1 MKISEELYLRKIILQ
16 IKKYAKDYD
25 DPKSFFNNLD
35 ALDIKSLQDL
45 SFNSDLKF
53 FDDVNFILSV
63 IISIVVHPHISTK
76 GENIVLRSD
85 QIGSVQNDM
94 FLQTLRDSQLWKH
107 NQEKEMIPEY
117 VHYYQNVDEIRI
129 YENIFICMLI
139 NLLNE
144 ELNKYSSF
152 YQSMI
157 VTYRGED
164 TLSMSDDNVFVAF
177 SKIEILKKKIRRIKE
192 TNFYKMVS
200 KGGVKLSHIT
210 PTNIL
215 LKDRLYNYCF
225 KFYRKLISYEDK
237 DSLIYDFTSYYYV
250 LMLKALKDFEFKVSS
265 SKKNSQQ
272 KMFDNDGLKM
282 TNEISLMNNKFK
294 ITVSFNENLQ
304 TILLN
309 VKSKELKDIEVKHEL
324 FIDPDSSFAY
334 VEEVIRQH
342 DDFENYMECLSI
354 WNRAYI
360 DNDKITPIKQNPMS
374 ETDLIAQYLNDKLKE
389 IKGSKRIYS
398 AYCPSCKS
406 KGITLYDNGI
416 RECNSCRSA
425 YAFVNHND
433 KNDATIWFIK
443 LKR

>member
-237 DSLIYDFTSYYYV
+237 DSLIFDFTSSFYV
-250 LMLKALKDFEFKVSS
+250 LMLKALKDFEFIVSS

-294 ITVSFNENLQ
+294 ITVSFN
-304 TILLN
+304 
-309 VKSKELKDIEVKHEL
+309 
-324 FIDPDSSFAY
+324 A
-334 VEEVIRQH
+334 
-342 DDFENYMECLSI
+342 
-354 WNRAYI
+354 
-360 DNDKITPIKQNPMS
+360 
-374 ETDLIAQYLNDKLKE
+374 
-389 IKGSKRIYS
+389 
-398 AYCPSCKS
+398 
-406 KGITLYDNGI
+406 
-416 RECNSCRSA
+416 
-425 YAFVNHND
+425 
-433 KNDATIWFIK
+433 
-443 LKR
+443 